1 MLYEILQKNYQPN
14 ELFSLEDVYQ
24 INNSKN
30 NRQQLA
36 VLVKQNKLRR
46 YVNGMYYF
54 PEYIFGIETYPTIY
68 DYIRKKYLKN
78 GFIGGI
84 RLANT
89 LGFTTQNE
97 MNSYT
102 IYSNETTSSMRNYK
116 IRNYQIIV
124 KKPYEIITEKN
135 MAALKI
141 LTVILDDYTE
151 LEDKEYSLKIQEY
164 ITKNNIPKKQLLLLA
179 EKYPNKIYKNLYKS
193 GVIK

>member
-1 MLYEILQKNYQPN
+1 MLYEILQKIYQPN
-14 ELFSLEDVYQ
+14 ELFSLEDVCQ
-24 INNSKN
+24 ISNSKN
-30 NRQQLA
+30 NCQQLS

-54 PEYIFGIETYPTIY
+54 PEYIFGMETLPTIY

-97 MNSYT
+97 SNTYT
-102 IYSNETTSSMRNYK
+102 IYSNEATSTMRTYE
-116 IRNYQIIV
+116 IRNFQIVV
-124 KKPYEIITEKN
+124 KKPYEIITEDN
-135 MAALKI
+135 IAALKI

-151 LEDKEYSLKIQEY
+151 LEVKEYSLRIQKY
-164 ITKNNIPKKQLLLLA
+164 IANNNIKKEQLLLLA
-179 EKYPNKIYKNLYKS
+179 EKYPLKIYKNLYKS